1 VSELRVEIRSEADIV
16 TACQEGRAL
25 AERLGFVGSDLVQV
39 VTAISEV
46 ATNIWRHA
54 RHGEVLMAPAGEA
67 PGTGIAI
74 QARDDGPGIAD
85 VESAMSD
92 GFSTDGGMG
101 LGLPGARR
109 LVDEFSIAS
118 EVGRGTTVT
127 MVRWQTVPAGET
139 TPFVELGCEP
149 GTGRG
154 LSTRFAGGILLA
166 AVAGA
171 GRGED
176 ADRAADAA
184 ASVLE
189 RRAADSPIALLEECH
204 EALRGTRGAAIA
216 VASLSELDT
225 TMTWLAIGTAAAVLL
240 RPGARR
246 EPALQT
252 APSLRGR
259 VGDRLP
265 PLRAATVPVMR
276 GDVVIVTAGKVA
288 LPGDP
293 AGIAGQPA
301 EALAERVSHGAS
313 GAPVVAGRLLRG
325 VRERRV

>member
-16 TACQEGRAL
+16 TACQEGRVL
-25 AERLGFVGSDLVQV
+25 AERLGFAGSDLVQV

-67 PGTGIAI
+67 PGKGIAI

-109 LVDEFSIAS
+109 LVDEFNVVS

-127 MVRWQTVPAGET
+127 MVRWQTVPEAA
-139 TPFVELGCEP
+139 PLIELGREP

-166 AVAGA
+166 AVAGV
-171 GRGED
+171 GRGVDGE
-176 ADRAADAA
+176 RAADAA

-204 EALRGTRGAAIA
+204 EALGGTRGAAIA
-216 VASLSELDT
+216 LASLSELDT
-225 TMTWLAIGTAAAVLL
+225 TLTWLTVGTAPAVLL

-246 EPALQT
+246 EPAVRT
-252 APSLRGR
+252 APSLRGA
-259 VGDRLP
+259 VGSTLP
-265 PLRAATVPVMR
+265 PLRAATLPVMR
-276 GDVVIVTAGKVA
+276 GDVVIVAAGRVE
-288 LPGDP
+288 PPRDP
-293 AGIAGQPA
+293 AVIGGHSS
-301 EALAERVSHGAS
+301 ESLARRLSQSAS
-313 GAPVVAGRLLRG
+313 GSPVVVGRLLRG
-325 VRERRV
+325 ARERRV